1 MSIMMYQAKKID
13 DNSEEDTRG
22 SERKVPK
29 NEAVSYFAHT
39 RNALCKKATG
49 VDQETTNAAA
59 EEKVN
64 EKESGTE
71 LIEHRDILTFMYL

>member
-1 MSIMMYQAKKID
+1 MYQAKKID
-13 DNSEEDTRG
+13 DYSEQDTRG

-39 RNALCKKATG
+39 RNALCKEATG
-49 VDQETTNAAA
+49 VDQETTNTAA
-59 EEKVN
+59 EGKVD

-71 LIEHRDILTFMYL
+71 VIEHRDTLTFMYL